1 MTQPYTGLLVETAKR
16 RGTLRDP
23 AWPLVP
29 APDDVTVPPNLMHEH
44 NLSVGALV
52 TGTVRRTKEG
62 NELASVES
70 INGLDPEA
78 FRTRTPFVR
87 LTAIDPDERF
97 DLAASGEMG
106 MRIVDLIAPIGRGTR
121 GLIVAPPKSG
131 KTILLEQIA
140 RGVRASATANQREV
154 RIVLLLV
161 DERPEEVTHFRRA
174 LGEGTEVNADVI
186 ASSNDQAL
194 DDHVRLSELML
205 DHLRIELECGR
216 DVVVLVDSLTRMVRA
231 FNLAG
236 GSDRRGRSHGGR
248 TLSGGIDASALELP
262 RRFFGLARNVE
273 NGGSI
278 TIVATAL
285 VETNSRLDDLVFEE
299 FKGTGN
305 SEIVL
310 SREMAEAR
318 VYPAIDL
325 RRSGTRKEAKL
336 YSEEDAR
343 GLIALRRLLGDNEPR
358 KAMTVFKKLLEA
370 ISTNEELLKRME
382 A

>member
-1 MTQPYTGLLVETAKR
+1 M
-16 RGTLRDP
+16 
-23 AWPLVP
+23 P

-52 TGTVRRTKEG
+52 TGTVKSTKEG
-62 NELASVES
+62 DELASVES

-87 LTAIDPDERF
+87 LTAIDPTERF
-97 DLAASGEMG
+97 DLAASGEMA

-121 GLIVAPPKSG
+121 GLIVAAPKSG

-140 RGVRASATANQREV
+140 RGVRASASSKPGANEREV
-154 RIVLLLV
+154 RIILLLI

-186 ASSNDQAL
+186 ASSNDQPL
-194 DDHVRLSELML
+194 EDHVRLSELML
-205 DHLRIELECGR
+205 EHLRIELECGR

-236 GSDRRGRSHGGR
+236 SSSSKRRGRSHGGR
-248 TLSGGIDASALELP
+248 TLSGGVDASALELP
-262 RRFFGLARNVE
+262 RRFFGAARNVE
-273 NGGSI
+273 GGGSI

-325 RRSGTRKEAKL
+325 RSSGTRKEAKL

-343 GLIALRRLLGDNEPR
+343 GLVALRRLLGDNEPR
-358 KAMTVFKKLLEA
+358 KAMSVFKKLLEA
-370 ISTNEELLKRME
+370 IPSNEELLRRME